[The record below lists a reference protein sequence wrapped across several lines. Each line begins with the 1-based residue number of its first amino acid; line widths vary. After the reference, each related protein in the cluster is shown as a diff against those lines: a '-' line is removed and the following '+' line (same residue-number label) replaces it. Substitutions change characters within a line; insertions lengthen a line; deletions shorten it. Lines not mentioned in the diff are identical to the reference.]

1 MTMFYLVH
9 ENVCLHYDNVCLYPS
24 RTGSVDEH
32 WDDRARRGVRRGVL
46 WSGAHLSHQT
56 HARKKLSSTRQPLP
70 AWQSRRDRHA
80 MRMHKLPADT
90 QPSMAWVLAAYML
103 PVDVGAN
110 LWMPCDRLVDAHRE
124 QAVQRRVSARLHDA
138 GAQLARAACT
148 A

>member
-1 MTMFYLVH
+1 MNHAHDAAQHPSNERSGELSACMTMFYLVH

-32 WDDRARRGVRRGVL
+32 WDDRARRAVL
-46 WSGAHLSHQT
+46 WSGAHLSHRT

-70 AWQSRRDRHA
+70 AWQSRR
-80 MRMHKLPADT
+80 
-90 QPSMAWVLAAYML
+90 
-103 PVDVGAN
+103 
-110 LWMPCDRLVDAHRE
+110 VDAHRE